1 MIIFKKSNEN
11 ILKDISQNRRI
22 NEEKAYKIRQL
33 GDKTLVEVE
42 GTFYVI
48 YFISESPNPEW
59 YDMVNSFLRMNNLQQ
74 FIQSK
79 AEEYSYEFNIDGL
92 NQIKDV
98 P

>member
-1 MIIFKKSNEN
+1 MQTAATKLRTFWIFAA
-11 ILKDISQNRRI
+11 D
-22 NEEKAYKIRQL
+22 RQL
-33 GDKTLVEVE
+33 GDKTLIEVD

-59 YDMVNSFLRMNNLQQ
+59 YDMVNSFLSMNNLQQ

-79 AEEYSYEFNIDGL
+79 AGEYIWKFNNDGL
-92 NQIKDV
+92 AQIKDV

>member
-1 MIIFKKSNEN
+1 M
-11 ILKDISQNRRI
+11 
-22 NEEKAYKIRQL
+22 
-33 GDKTLVEVE
+33 
-42 GTFYVI
+42 
-48 YFISESPNPEW
+48 SESPNPEW

-79 AEEYSYEFNIDGL
+79 AEEYSYEFNLDGL

>member
-1 MIIFKKSNEN
+1 MLHDSQIYKAKYQSALAEWIFAE
-11 ILKDISQNRRI
+11 D
-22 NEEKAYKIRQL
+22 RQL
-33 GDKTLVEVE
+33 GDKTLIEID

-59 YDMVNSFLRMNNLQQ
+59 YDMVNSFLSMNNLQQ

-79 AEEYSYEFNIDGL
+79 AGEYIWKFNNDGL
-92 NQIKDV
+92 AQIKDV